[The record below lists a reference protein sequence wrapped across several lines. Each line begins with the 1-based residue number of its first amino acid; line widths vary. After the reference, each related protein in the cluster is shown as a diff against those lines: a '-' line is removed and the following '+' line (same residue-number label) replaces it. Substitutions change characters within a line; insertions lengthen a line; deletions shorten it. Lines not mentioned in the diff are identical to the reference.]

1 MLTLSAIG
9 NLGRDPEL
17 SYTPT
22 GKAVC
27 RFSVACSRRW
37 KDPTTHERKQ
47 ETTWL
52 NATAFDRLAETINE
66 YLRKGSKVYLEGRPS
81 ARAWTNREGGAR
93 ASLDVIVSQL
103 EMLDPKAGANGATAD
118 TTADIREAEHPE
130 NVAVPS

>member
-17 SYTPT
+17 SYSPS

-37 KDPTTHERKQ
+37 RDQTSGERKE

-52 NATAFDRLAETINE
+52 NCTAFDRLAETINQ
-66 YLRKGSKVYLEGRPS
+66 YLHRGSKVYLEGRPA
-81 ARAWTNREGGAR
+81 ARAWTGRQGDAQ
-93 ASLDVIVSQL
+93 ASLDVIVSTL
-103 EMLDPKAGANGATAD
+103 EMLDPKASGN
-118 TTADIREAEHPE
+118 EASAETQAAENPE
-130 NVAVPS
+130 NAAVPF